1 MKLHADQR
9 TSLNTVTAYGPGF
22 IEINAQR
29 HTCAVVCSPDRPI
42 ADFPVQRFDELQA
55 EHFTAL
61 LEQQPEIVLLGTG
74 EKQRFAHPRLTRTLT
89 DAGIG
94 VESMTTQAAC
104 RTYNILM
111 TEGRRVLAVF
121 LTETQS

>member
-1 MKLHADQR
+1 LKLHADLR
-9 TSLNTVTAYGPGF
+9 SSLNTVTAYGPGF

-29 HTCAVVCSPDRPI
+29 HTRAVVCSPDQPI
-42 ADFPVQRFDELQA
+42 ADFPVQRFDELHA

-61 LEQQPEIVLLGTG
+61 LAQRPEIVLLGTG
-74 EKQRFAHPRLTRTLT
+74 EKQRFAHPRLTRALT
-89 DAGIG
+89 DARIG

-111 TEGRRVLAVF
+111 TEGRRVVAVF
-121 LTETQS
+121 LMETTS